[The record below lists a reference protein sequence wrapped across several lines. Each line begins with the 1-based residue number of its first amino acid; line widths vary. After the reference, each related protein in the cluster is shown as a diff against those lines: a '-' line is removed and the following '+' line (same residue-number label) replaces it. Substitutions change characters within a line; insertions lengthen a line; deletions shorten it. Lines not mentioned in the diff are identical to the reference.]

1 MGGIGIKV
9 KFIDKENPVFYPV
22 DTILMVEENERKLKY
37 AQTNMFLMELDE
49 RTVAINLNR
58 VEYIDFIY
66 QYEKEENNESK
77 RIDNKNRTVGD

>member
-1 MGGIGIKV
+1 MSGSEIGIKV

-22 DTILMVEENERKLKY
+22 DVNLMVEENERKLKY
-37 AQTNMFLMELDE
+37 TETNMYLIELDE

-66 QYEKEENNESK
+66 EYESEE
-77 RIDNKNRTVGD
+77 